1 MSCERVQALMGLGD
15 ELDRAE
21 QMLLRRHLQDCP
33 ACRAAAIQEEQV
45 RAYLARLP
53 ELPVPARLQ
62 TRLLAIPEAVAA
74 TGPLASLPALGR
86 IPFLAAVALL
96 GLLGLWLGLRL
107 RSSDAGPF
115 GPAPFVVP
123 SSGTPTHPDARV
135 VQLRPQATGQAATEV
150 ATTVAPIRPSVPDP
164 AALRSAPSP
173 TRRVPGS
180 RQGVGRPPNINAGGA
195 GDEMTGGP
203 GPAEGKP
210 TAPPIDEASGDPPE
224 PRRGREPA
232 TALPGATH
240 APMPTAAP
248 TDLPATSQ
256 PVAAACLTARAEVFL
271 DLAGEGPRSCPGCD
285 GRFDDADR
293 AAAAAMGLRLPG
305 ASLSWV
311 DAEGQ
316 GEEGLLFESDGVLAR
331 RDGLRICGSLPIT
344 VTLSI
349 GLPEDGS
356 LASCPD
362 SPGKQQRLGP
372 EDDGAVL
379 RWGIGVAECPNP
391 TATPPTL
398 EAGTPEPP
406 ALLP

>member
-15 ELDRAE
+15 DLDRAE
-21 QMLLRRHLQDCP
+21 QLLLRRHLQDCP

-86 IPFLAAVALL
+86 IPFLVAVALL

-107 RSSDAGPF
+107 RAPDAAPF
-115 GPAPFVVP
+115 GPAPLSVP
-123 SSGTPTHPDARV
+123 ASGTPAHPDARV
-135 VQLRPQATGQAATEV
+135 AQLQPPAAGQAATDI
-150 ATTVAPIRPSVPDP
+150 ATTVAPTRPSVPDP
-164 AALRSAPSP
+164 AADRRAPSP
-173 TRRVPGS
+173 TRRAPGS
-180 RQGVGRPPNINAGGA
+180 RQGLGRPPILDANSA
-195 GDEMTGGP
+195 GDETTGASE
-203 GPAEGKP
+203 PAVGEP
-210 TAPPIDEASGDPPE
+210 TALPSDEASGDPPE
-224 PRRGREPA
+224 SRRGREPA
-232 TALPGATH
+232 TALPSATL

-248 TDLPATSQ
+248 TDLPAT
-256 PVAAACLTARAEVFL
+256 PPPAAAACLTVAAEVFL
-271 DLAGEGPRSCPGCD
+271 DLAGAGPRSCPGCD

-293 AAAAAMGLRLPG
+293 AAAAAMGLSLPG

-316 GEEGLLFESDGVLAR
+316 GEEGFLFEPDGVLAR
-331 RDGLRICGSLPIT
+331 LDDLRICGSLPIT

-356 LASCPD
+356 LAFCPD
-362 SPGKQQRLGP
+362 GPGRQQVLGP

-398 EAGTPEPP
+398 ELEPP
-406 ALLP
+406 ANPVVLP